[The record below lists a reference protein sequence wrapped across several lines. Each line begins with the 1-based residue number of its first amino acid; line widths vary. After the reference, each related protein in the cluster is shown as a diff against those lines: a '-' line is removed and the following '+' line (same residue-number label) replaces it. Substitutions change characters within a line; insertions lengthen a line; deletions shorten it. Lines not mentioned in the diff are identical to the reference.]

1 MKTALKRILKRIFIF
16 IVIAFIVYLVV
27 SNISFF
33 RDLTRRDKLSLIIDT
48 DSAHGQDDIMA
59 IVRFLLEEEVV
70 LEGLLSAQWRPADL
84 DNDSTVELNQAV
96 NQYILKHF
104 NRTSVPNLPGAAW
117 PVMSIKNRDRTS
129 SRDRTSNRA
138 SSYIIK
144 RASET
149 PAGEKLN
156 LVCLGP
162 VTNLATALITVPDIA
177 PKINCYIMGPW
188 YEPSRRVWN
197 KNEWNTK
204 NDLDAMD
211 ILLNTK
217 DLDLYIMPAI
227 IGHDLVIDRSQSL
240 SKFPLRDSLFDNM
253 VESWKALDL
262 RNDSIPMGSLALIQA
277 ILHPEMSS
285 QKQVITPPEN
295 VQRKIHVFT
304 RIDAERMKK
313 DLWKAIKDYGKTKR

>member
-16 IVIAFIVYLVV
+16 IVIAFLVYLVV
-27 SNISFF
+27 SNINFF

-59 IVRFLLEEEVV
+59 IVRVLLEEDVV
-70 LEGLLSAQWRPADL
+70 LEGLLSGQWRLADL
-84 DNDSTVELNQAV
+84 DNDNTVGMNQAV
-96 NQYILKHF
+96 NQQILKHF
-104 NRTSVPNLPGAAW
+104 NLTNTQNLPGAAV

-129 SRDRTSNRA
+129 NAA
-138 SSYIIK
+138 SAYIIK

-162 VTNLATALITVPDIA
+162 VTNLASALITVPDIA
-177 PKINCYIMGPW
+177 SKITCYIMGPW

-211 ILLNTK
+211 ILLDTK
-217 DLDLYIMPAI
+217 NLDLYLMPAT
-227 IGHDLVIDRSQSL
+227 IGQDLVIDRSQSL
-240 SKFPLRDSLFDNM
+240 GNFPLRDSLFDNI
-253 VESWKALDL
+253 VENWKALDL
-262 RNDSIPMGSLALIQA
+262 NNDSIAMGSLALIQA

-295 VQRKIHVFT
+295 VQRKIHVYT
-304 RIDAERMKK
+304 RIDADRMKK
-313 DLWKAIKDYGKTKR
+313 DLWKAIEDYGKKK

>member
-70 LEGLLSAQWRPADL
+70 LEGLLSSQWRPADM
-84 DNDSTVELNQAV
+84 DNDSTIELNQAV

-104 NRTSVPNLPGAAW
+104 NRTNVSNLPGAGG

-129 SRDRTSNRA
+129 NMA

-162 VTNLATALITVPDIA
+162 VTNLATALIKVPDIA

-211 ILLNTK
+211 ILLDTK
-217 DLDLYIMPAI
+217 DLDLYIMPAT

-240 SKFPLRDSLFDNM
+240 SKFPLRDSLFDNI

-277 ILHPEMSS
+277 ILYPEMSS

-295 VQRKIHVFT
+295 VQRKIHVYT
-304 RIDAERMKK
+304 RIDADRMKK
-313 DLWKAIKDYGKTKR
+313 DLWKAIKDYDKKKR

>member
-16 IVIAFIVYLVV
+16 IVIAFLVYLVV

-33 RDLTRRDKLSLIIDT
+33 RDLTRREKLNLIIDT

-59 IVRFLLEEEVV
+59 IVRVLLEEEVV
-70 LEGLLSAQWRPADL
+70 LEGLLSSQWRLADL
-84 DNDSTVELNQAV
+84 DNDSTVGMNQAV
-96 NQYILKHF
+96 NHHMLNHF
-104 NRTSVPNLPGAAW
+104 KPSNVQNLPGAAV
-117 PVMSIKNRDRTS
+117 PVSSIKN
-129 SRDRTSNRA
+129 RDRTSNRA

-149 PAGEKLN
+149 PTGEKLN

-177 PKINCYIMGPW
+177 SKITCYVMGPW

-197 KNEWNTK
+197 KNEWNTR

-211 ILLNTK
+211 LLLNTK
-217 DLDLYIMPAI
+217 GLDLHVMPAT
-227 IGHDLVIDRSQSL
+227 IGQDLIIDRSQSL

-262 RNDSIPMGSLALIQA
+262 KNDSIAMGSLALIEA

-295 VQRKIHVFT
+295 VQRKIHVYT
-304 RIDAERMKK
+304 RIDADRMKK
-313 DLWKAIKDYGKTKR
+313 DLWKAIEDYGKKRR

>member
-59 IVRFLLEEEVV
+59 IVRFFLEEEVV
-70 LEGLLSAQWRPADL
+70 LEGLLSAQWRLADL
-84 DNDSTVELNQAV
+84 DNDSTVEMNQAV

-104 NRTSVPNLPGAAW
+104 NRYNVPNLPGASK
-117 PVMSIKNRDRTS
+117 PVMSIKKRDLP
-129 SRDRTSNRA
+129 SNKA

-162 VTNLATALITVPDIA
+162 VTNLATALISVPDIA
-177 PKINCYIMGPW
+177 PKITCYIMGPW
-188 YEPSRRVWN
+188 YEPSSRVWN

-211 ILLNTK
+211 ILLDTK
-217 DLDLYIMPAI
+217 DLDLYIMPAT
-227 IGHDLVIDRSQSL
+227 IGNDLVIDRSQSL
-240 SKFPLRDSLFDNM
+240 GKFPLRDSLFDNM

-295 VQRKIHVFT
+295 VQRKVHVFT
-304 RIDAERMKK
+304 RIDADRMKK
-313 DLWKAIKDYGKTKR
+313 DLWKAIKDYSKTNR

>member
-16 IVIAFIVYLVV
+16 IVIAFLVYLVV
-27 SNISFF
+27 SNINFF

-59 IVRFLLEEEVV
+59 IVRVLLEEDVV
-70 LEGLLSAQWRPADL
+70 LEGLLSGQWRLADL
-84 DNDSTVELNQAV
+84 ENDNTVGMNQAV
-96 NQYILKHF
+96 NQSILKHF
-104 NRTSVPNLPGAAW
+104 NLTNIQNLPGAAL

-129 SRDRTSNRA
+129 NAA
-138 SSYIIK
+138 SAYIIK

-162 VTNLATALITVPDIA
+162 VTNLASALITVPDIA
-177 PKINCYIMGPW
+177 SKITCYIMGPW

-211 ILLNTK
+211 ILLDTK
-217 DLDLYIMPAI
+217 NLDLYLMPAT
-227 IGHDLVIDRSQSL
+227 IGQDLVIDRSQSL
-240 SKFPLRDSLFDNM
+240 GNFPLRDSLFDNIG
-253 VESWKALDL
+253 ENWKALDL
-262 RNDSIPMGSLALIQA
+262 NNDSIAMGSLALIQA

-295 VQRKIHVFT
+295 VQRKIHVYT
-304 RIDAERMKK
+304 RIDADRMKK
-313 DLWKAIKDYGKTKR
+313 DLWKTIEDYGKKK

>member
-16 IVIAFIVYLVV
+16 IVIAFLIYLVV

-33 RDLTRRDKLSLIIDT
+33 RDLTMRDKLTLIIDT

-59 IVRFLLEEEVV
+59 IVRLFLEKEVV
-70 LEGLLSAQWRPADL
+70 VEGILSAQWRMADL
-84 DNDSTVELNQAV
+84 DNDSTVQMNQWV
-96 NQYILKHF
+96 NEYIIKHF
-104 NRTSVPNLPGAAW
+104 NRTNIPNLAGA
-117 PVMSIKNRDRTS
+117 TS
-129 SRDRTSNRA
+129 PIASLTKQERASNRA
-138 SSYIIK
+138 SAYIIK
-144 RASET
+144 KVSET
-149 PAGEKLN
+149 PSGEKLN

-162 VTNLATALITVPDIA
+162 VTNLAAALLTVPDIA

-188 YEPSRRVWN
+188 YEPSSRVWN

-217 DLDLYIMPAI
+217 DLELYVMPAT

-240 SKFPLRDSLFDNM
+240 GKFPLRDSLFDNM
-253 VESWKALDL
+253 AENWKALEMK
-262 RNDSIPMGSLALIQA
+262 NDSIPMGSLALIQA
-277 ILHPEMSS
+277 LLHPEMSS

-295 VQRKIHVFT
+295 FQRKIHVYT

-313 DLWKAIKDYGKTKR
+313 DLWKAIEVYGKKK

>member
-16 IVIAFIVYLVV
+16 IVIAFLIYLVV

-33 RDLTRRDKLSLIIDT
+33 RDLTMRHKLTLIIDT

-59 IVRFLLEEEVV
+59 IVRLFLEKEVV
-70 LEGLLSAQWRPADL
+70 LEGLLSAQWRMADL
-84 DNDSTVELNQAV
+84 DNDSTVQMNQRV
-96 NQYILKHF
+96 NEYIIKHF
-104 NRTSVPNLPGAAW
+104 NRTNIPNLAGA
-117 PVMSIKNRDRTS
+117 TS
-129 SRDRTSNRA
+129 PIASLTKQERASNRA
-138 SSYIIK
+138 SAYIIK
-144 RASET
+144 KVSET
-149 PAGEKLN
+149 PSGEKLN

-162 VTNLATALITVPDIA
+162 VTNLAAALLTVPDIA

-188 YEPSRRVWN
+188 YEPSSRVWN

-217 DLDLYIMPAI
+217 DLELYVMPAT

-240 SKFPLRDSLFDNM
+240 GKFPLRDSLFDNM
-253 VESWKALDL
+253 AENWKALEMK
-262 RNDSIPMGSLALIQA
+262 NDSIPMGSLALIQA
-277 ILHPEMSS
+277 LLHPEMSS

-295 VQRKIHVFT
+295 FQRKIHVYT

-313 DLWKAIKDYGKTKR
+313 DLWKAIEVYGKKK

>member
-16 IVIAFIVYLVV
+16 IVIAFLVYLVV

-33 RDLTRRDKLSLIIDT
+33 RDLTRRDKLTLIIDT
-48 DSAHGQDDIMA
+48 DAAHGQDDILA
-59 IVRFLLEEEVV
+59 IIRFLLEEEVM
-70 LEGLLSAQWRPADL
+70 LDGLLSAQWRLADL
-84 DNDSTVELNQAV
+84 ENDSTVEMNQAV

-104 NRTSVPNLPGAAW
+104 NLTNIPNLPGAVS
-117 PVMSIKNRDRTS
+117 PVANLKN
-129 SRDRTSNRA
+129 RDRTSNRA
-138 SSYIIK
+138 SAYIIK
-144 RASET
+144 RVSET

-162 VTNLATALITVPDIA
+162 VTNLATALLAVPDIA

-188 YEPSRRVWN
+188 YEPSRRVWD

-217 DLDLYIMPAI
+217 DLDLYIMPAT
-227 IGHDLVIDRSQSL
+227 IGQDLVIDRSQSL
-240 SKFPLRDSLFDNM
+240 GRFPLRDSLFENIMED
-253 VESWKALDL
+253 WKALDL
-262 RNDSIPMGSLALIQA
+262 KNDSIPMGSLALIQA

-295 VQRKIHVFT
+295 VQRKVHVYT
-304 RIDAERMKK
+304 RIDAARMKK
-313 DLWKAIKDYGKTKR
+313 DLWDAIEDYGKKKK

>member
-16 IVIAFIVYLVV
+16 IVIAFLVYLVV

-48 DSAHGQDDIMA
+48 DSGRGQDDIMA
-59 IVRFLLEEEVV
+59 LVRVFLEEEVV
-70 LEGLLSAQWRPADL
+70 LEGLLSAQWRLADL
-84 DNDSTVELNQAV
+84 DNDSTVEMNQAV

-104 NRTSVPNLPGAAW
+104 NRTSIPNLPGATL
-117 PVMSIKNRDRTS
+117 PVMRIKEKGRTI
-129 SRDRTSNRA
+129 NRA
-138 SSYIIK
+138 SSFIIK
-144 RASET
+144 KVSET

-177 PKINCYIMGPW
+177 PKINCYVMGPW

-211 ILLNTK
+211 ILLETK
-217 DLDLYIMPAI
+217 DLDLYIMPAT
-227 IGHDLVIDRSQSL
+227 IGQDLVIDRSQSL
-240 SKFPLRDSLFDNM
+240 GKFPIRDSLFDHI

-262 RNDSIPMGSLALIQA
+262 KNDSIPMGSLALIEA

-295 VQRKIHVFT
+295 VQRKVHVYT
-304 RIDAERMKK
+304 RIDADRMKK
-313 DLWKAIKDYGKTKR
+313 DLWNAIEDYSKKNR

>member
-16 IVIAFIVYLVV
+16 IVIAFLVYLVV
-27 SNISFF
+27 SNINFF
-33 RDLTRRDKLSLIIDT
+33 RDLTRRDKLTLIIDT
-48 DSAHGQDDIMA
+48 DAAHGQDDILA
-59 IVRFLLEEEVV
+59 IIRFLLEEEVM
-70 LEGLLSAQWRPADL
+70 LDGLLSAQWRLADL
-84 DNDSTVELNQAV
+84 ENDSTVEMNRAV

-104 NRTSVPNLPGAAW
+104 NLTNIPNLPGAAS
-117 PVMSIKNRDRTS
+117 PVVNLKNRDRTA
-129 SRDRTSNRA
+129 NRA
-138 SSYIIK
+138 SAYIIK
-144 RASET
+144 RVSET

-162 VTNLATALITVPDIA
+162 VTNLATALIAVPDIA

-188 YEPSRRVWN
+188 YEPSRRVWD

-217 DLDLYIMPAI
+217 DLDLYIMPAT
-227 IGHDLVIDRSQSL
+227 IGQDLVIDRSQSL
-240 SKFPLRDSLFDNM
+240 GRFPLRDSLFENIMED
-253 VESWKALDL
+253 WKALDL
-262 RNDSIPMGSLALIQA
+262 KNDSIPMGSLALIQA

-295 VQRKIHVFT
+295 VQRKVHVYT
-304 RIDAERMKK
+304 RIDAARMKK
-313 DLWKAIKDYGKTKR
+313 DLWDAIEDYGKKKK

>member
-16 IVIAFIVYLVV
+16 IVIAFLVYLVV

-48 DSAHGQDDIMA
+48 DSARGQDDIMA
-59 IVRFLLEEEVV
+59 IVRVFLEEEVST
-70 LEGLLSAQWRPADL
+70 EALLSVQWRLADL
-84 DNDSTVELNQAV
+84 DNDSTVRMNQEV
-96 NQYILKHF
+96 NQYVLKHF
-104 NRTSVPNLPGAAW
+104 NRTSIPNLPGASL
-117 PVMSIKNRDRTS
+117 PVMRFKNS
-129 SRDRTSNRA
+129 RTSNRA

-149 PAGEKLN
+149 PAGEKMN

-177 PKINCYIMGPW
+177 QKISCYIMGPG
-188 YEPSRRVWN
+188 YEPSNRVWN
-197 KNEWNTK
+197 KNEWNTR

-211 ILLNTK
+211 ILLDTK
-217 DLDLYIMPAI
+217 DLDLYIMPATI
-227 IGHDLVIDRSQSL
+227 AQDLVLDRSQSL
-240 SKFPLRDSLFDNM
+240 GMFPIRDSLFEYMANRWND
-253 VESWKALDL
+253 LDL
-262 RNDSIPMGSLALIQA
+262 KNDSIPMGSLALIEA

-295 VQRKIHVFT
+295 VQRKVHVYT

-313 DLWKAIKDYGKTKR
+313 DLRKALDDYSRTNR

>member
-16 IVIAFIVYLVV
+16 IVIAFLVYLVV
-27 SNISFF
+27 SNINFF
-33 RDLTRRDKLSLIIDT
+33 RDLTRRDKLTLIIDT
-48 DSAHGQDDIMA
+48 DAAHEQDDIMA
-59 IVRFLLEEEVV
+59 IIRFLLEEEVM
-70 LEGLLSAQWRPADL
+70 LDGLLSAQWRLADL
-84 DNDSTVELNQAV
+84 ENDSTVEMNQAV

-104 NRTSVPNLPGAAW
+104 NLTNIPNLPGAAS
-117 PVMSIKNRDRTS
+117 PVANLKN
-129 SRDRTSNRA
+129 RDRTSNRA
-138 SSYIIK
+138 SAYIIK
-144 RASET
+144 RVSET

-162 VTNLATALITVPDIA
+162 VTNLATALIAVPDIA

-188 YEPSRRVWN
+188 YEPSRRVWD

-217 DLDLYIMPAI
+217 DLDLYIMPAT
-227 IGHDLVIDRSQSL
+227 IGQDLVIDRSQSL
-240 SKFPLRDSLFDNM
+240 GRFPLRDSLFENIMED
-253 VESWKALDL
+253 WKALDL
-262 RNDSIPMGSLALIQA
+262 KNDSIPMGSLALIQA

-285 QKQVITPPEN
+285 QKQVVTPPEN

-304 RIDAERMKK
+304 RIDADRMKK
-313 DLWKAIKDYGKTKR
+313 DLWKTIEDYGKKK

>member
-16 IVIAFIVYLVV
+16 IVIAFLVYLVV
-27 SNISFF
+27 SNINFF

-59 IVRFLLEEEVV
+59 IVRVLLEEDVV
-70 LEGLLSAQWRPADL
+70 LEGLLSGQWRLADL
-84 DNDSTVELNQAV
+84 ENDNTVGMNQAV
-96 NQYILKHF
+96 NQQILKHF
-104 NRTSVPNLPGAAW
+104 NRTNTQNLPGAAV

-129 SRDRTSNRA
+129 NAA
-138 SSYIIK
+138 SAYIIK

-162 VTNLATALITVPDIA
+162 VTNLASALITVPDIA
-177 PKINCYIMGPW
+177 SKITCYIMGPW

-211 ILLNTK
+211 ILLDTK
-217 DLDLYIMPAI
+217 NLDLYLMPAT
-227 IGHDLVIDRSQSL
+227 IGQDLVIDRSQSL
-240 SKFPLRDSLFDNM
+240 GNFPLRDSLFDNI
-253 VESWKALDL
+253 VENWKALDL
-262 RNDSIPMGSLALIQA
+262 NNDSIAMGSLALIQA

-295 VQRKIHVFT
+295 VQRKIHVYT
-304 RIDAERMKK
+304 RIDADRMKK
-313 DLWKAIKDYGKTKR
+313 DLWKTIEDYGKKK

>member
-16 IVIAFIVYLVV
+16 IVIAFLVYLVV

-33 RDLTRRDKLSLIIDT
+33 RDLTRRDKLTLIIDT
-48 DSAHGQDDIMA
+48 DAAHGQDDILA
-59 IVRFLLEEEVV
+59 IIRFLLEEEVM
-70 LEGLLSAQWRPADL
+70 LDGLLSAQWRLADL
-84 DNDSTVELNQAV
+84 ENDSTVEMNQAV

-104 NRTSVPNLPGAAW
+104 NLSNIPNLPGAAS
-117 PVMSIKNRDRTS
+117 PVVNLKN
-129 SRDRTSNRA
+129 RDRTSNRA
-138 SSYIIK
+138 SAYIIK
-144 RASET
+144 RVSET

-162 VTNLATALITVPDIA
+162 VTNLATALLAVPDIA

-188 YEPSRRVWN
+188 YEPSRRVWD

-217 DLDLYIMPAI
+217 DLDLYIMPAT
-227 IGHDLVIDRSQSL
+227 IGQDLVIDRSQSL
-240 SKFPLRDSLFDNM
+240 SRFPLRDSLFENIMED
-253 VESWKALDL
+253 WKAVDL
-262 RNDSIPMGSLALIQA
+262 KNDSIPMGSLALIQA

-285 QKQVITPPEN
+285 QKQVVTPPEN

-304 RIDAERMKK
+304 RIDADRMKK
-313 DLWKAIKDYGKTKR
+313 DLWKTIEDYGKKK

>member
-84 DNDSTVELNQAV
+84 NNDSTVELNQAV

-117 PVMSIKNRDRTS
+117 PVMSIKNRV
-129 SRDRTSNRA
+129 RTSNRT

-144 RASET
+144 SASET

-217 DLDLYIMPAI
+217 DLDLYIMPAT

-240 SKFPLRDSLFDNM
+240 NKFPLRDSLFDNM

-313 DLWKAIKDYGKTKR
+313 DLWKAIKDYSKTKR

>member
-1 MKTALKRILKRIFIF
+1 MKTALKKILKRIFLF
-16 IVIAFIVYLVV
+16 IVIAFLIYLVV

-33 RDLTRRDKLSLIIDT
+33 RELTRREKLSLIIDT
-48 DSAHGQDDIMA
+48 DSAHGQDDLMA
-59 IVRFLLEEEVV
+59 IIRVFLEDEVQ
-70 LEGLLSAQWRPADL
+70 LEGLLSAQWRLADL
-84 DNDSTVELNQAV
+84 DNDSTVEMNQAV
-96 NQYILKHF
+96 NRYILKHF
-104 NRTSVPNLPGAAW
+104 NRTNIPNLPGASL
-117 PVMSIKNRDRTS
+117 PVMSKKDQGRPS
-129 SRDRTSNRA
+129 FGA
-138 SSYIIK
+138 SSFIIK
-144 RASET
+144 KASET

-211 ILLNTK
+211 ILLDAK
-217 DLDLYIMPAI
+217 DLDLYIMPATI
-227 IGHDLVIDRSQSL
+227 AHDLVLDRSQSL
-240 SKFPLRDSLFDNM
+240 GMFPLKDSLFDY
-253 VESWKALDL
+253 VTGRWKALDL
-262 RNDSIPMGSLALIQA
+262 QNDSIPMGSLALIEA

-295 VQRKIHVFT
+295 VQRKVHVYT
-304 RIDAERMKK
+304 KIDADRMKK
-313 DLWKAIKDYGKTKR
+313 DLRKAIEAYPKRN

>member
-16 IVIAFIVYLVV
+16 IVIAFLVYLVV

-33 RDLTRRDKLSLIIDT
+33 RDLTRRDKLTLIIDT
-48 DSAHGQDDIMA
+48 DAAHGQDDIMA
-59 IVRFLLEEEVV
+59 IIRFLLEEEVM
-70 LEGLLSAQWRPADL
+70 LDGLLSAQWRLADL
-84 DNDSTVELNQAV
+84 ENDSTVEMNQAV

-104 NRTSVPNLPGAAW
+104 NLSNIPNLPGAAS
-117 PVMSIKNRDRTS
+117 PVVNLKN
-129 SRDRTSNRA
+129 RDRTSNRA
-138 SSYIIK
+138 SAYIIK
-144 RASET
+144 RVSET

-162 VTNLATALITVPDIA
+162 VTNLATALLAVPDIA

-188 YEPSRRVWN
+188 YEPSRRVWD

-217 DLDLYIMPAI
+217 DLDLYIMPAT
-227 IGHDLVIDRSQSL
+227 IGQDLVIDRSQSL
-240 SKFPLRDSLFDNM
+240 GRFPLRDSLFENIMED
-253 VESWKALDL
+253 WKAVDL
-262 RNDSIPMGSLALIQA
+262 KNDSIPMGSLALIQA

-285 QKQVITPPEN
+285 QKQVVTPPEN

-304 RIDAERMKK
+304 RIDADRMKK
-313 DLWKAIKDYGKTKR
+313 DLWKTIEDYGKKK

>member
-70 LEGLLSAQWRPADL
+70 LDGLLSSQWRPADM
-84 DNDSTVELNQAV
+84 DNDSTIELNQAV

-104 NRTSVPNLPGAAW
+104 NRYNVPNLPGAGG
-117 PVMSIKNRDRTS
+117 PVMSIKN
-129 SRDRTSNRA
+129 RDRTSNRA

-162 VTNLATALITVPDIA
+162 VTNLAAALIKVPDIA

-217 DLDLYIMPAI
+217 DLDLYIMPAT

-240 SKFPLRDSLFDNM
+240 SKFPLRDSLFDNI

-313 DLWKAIKDYGKTKR
+313 DLWKAIKDYDKKKR